1 MVHALLNVN
10 EICRTWTGPTRR
22 AVDVNHL
29 GCARFARLESAW
41 GGVPAGG

>member
-1 MVHALLNVN
+1 VHALLNVN

-29 GCARFARLESAW
+29 GCAKFAR
-41 GGVPAGG
+41 GVGFPLGDEN